1 MDMKQTILQ
10 SDDEIHFNTGKS
22 SGFHKIVPVIL
33 QSESATLWKITSLIG
48 SLCLAAKAVL
58 SAFFQVGY
66 LQEQQIQASRLRFS
80 YQTLM
85 HLNSNS
91 VGELKR

>member
-1 MDMKQTILQ
+1 MKQTILQ

-22 SGFHKIVPVIL
+22 SV
-33 QSESATLWKITSLIG
+33 WKITSLLD
-48 SLCLAAKAVL
+48 SLYLAAKAVL